1 MTLDGQEWKDRRV
14 KLTPI
19 FTSGKMKLMFEL
31 IDALSDKMVQI
42 IDDQLQNTNELE
54 MRSWM
59 QRFTIDSI
67 GNVAFGI
74 EANCKF
80 NLVP

>member
-1 MTLDGQEWKDRRV
+1 M

-19 FTSGKMKLMFEL
+19 FTSGKMKMMFEL
-31 IDALSDKMVQI
+31 IDVISDKLVRVLE
-42 IDDQLQNTNELE
+42 DQLQKTNDLE
-54 MRSWM
+54 MRDWL

-74 EANCKF
+74 EPNCKQKIIF
-80 NLVP
+80 RYF

>member
-1 MTLDGQEWKDRRV
+1 MTLNGQEWKDRRV

-31 IDALSDKMVQI
+31 IDALSDKMVGI
-42 IDDQLQNTNELE
+42 IDDQLKNTKELE

-74 EANCKF
+74 EPNCKCF
-80 NLVP
+80 FVP